1 MSEAAS
7 TAPTAN
13 AVPANAHGR
22 DPQAMLAALRAQ
34 WGGQSDLWVFGYG
47 SLLWRPEFEAAEHRS
62 ALVRGW
68 HRALRMR
75 SRINRGT
82 PQQPGLVFA
91 LLPGGA
97 CRGEVY
103 RLPRHRAGDEL
114 ERLWAREM
122 PTGVYDPRWLPC
134 LTPQGMVAALAFTLS
149 RRSDAC
155 LPRLPDDQMLHI
167 LRHAKGRY
175 GTTLDY
181 LAGTAHALR
190 QRGVRDREI
199 ERLMRLAAQHGLL
212 AAAAAPAAGAAD
224 SAVQPL
230 SRTEAAAGPAPS
242 AARSASRSASVS
254 MPISTPGSSTSTP
267 KAG

>member
-1 MSEAAS
+1 MNQSALLPAA
-7 TAPTAN
+7 AP
-13 AVPANAHGR
+13 PAAADAADAADAAAAPAR
-22 DPQAMLAALRAQ
+22 DPAAMLARLRAE
-34 WGGQSDLWVFGYG
+34 WGGRTDLWVFGYA

-62 ALVRGW
+62 ALVHGW

-103 RLPRHRAGDEL
+103 RLSRQRADAEL

-122 PTGVYDPRWLPC
+122 PTGIYDPRWLPC
-134 LTPQGMVAALAFTLS
+134 RTAQGVVPALAFTLS

-155 LPRLPDDQMLHI
+155 LPRLHDDHMLHI
-167 LRHAKGRY
+167 LRHARGRY

-181 LAGTAHALR
+181 LSGTAHALR
-190 QRGVRDREI
+190 ERGVRDREI
-199 ERLMRLAAQHGLL
+199 ERLMRLAARHGL
-212 AAAAAPAAGAAD
+212 G
-224 SAVQPL
+224 
-230 SRTEAAAGPAPS
+230 
-242 AARSASRSASVS
+242 
-254 MPISTPGSSTSTP
+254 
-267 KAG
+267 